1 MRNKHLLKR
10 KSHFQL
16 MIRVSD
22 RCGAAGYAITST
34 FSKLCL
40 SAYIHYPLN
49 IETIPPLNNK
59 DRHIL
64 E

>member
-1 MRNKHLLKR
+1 
-10 KSHFQL
+10 